1 MSYIINNSRG
11 QVVAV
16 VADGTIN
23 TTSTDL
29 ALVGR
34 GVSGYGTSENEN
46 YVFLLENFANGT
58 APLQPILGQLWYN
71 SSTNILSAYN
81 SANAWTALATQANI
95 ESAKINPAFT
105 GIPTAPTAAPGTN
118 TTQLATTAFVTSSP
132 AFTGIPTAPTA
143 APGTNT
149 TQLATTAFVTNSAA
163 LAGTPTAP
171 TAAPG
176 TNTTQLA
183 TTAFVTLGPQFSGIP
198 TAPTAIATDN
208 STQLATTA
216 FVQAQKSNMAL
227 LGVSTAP
234 TAASGTNT
242 TQIATTEFVQ
252 SEKNSPA
259 FTGVPTAP
267 NALPGTNTDQ
277 LATTAFVV
285 STVTGGSSILGTM
298 AQQAANAVIIT
309 GGTIS
314 GLSAPIEIASGG
326 TGSSTAAGAR
336 SLLGLGSMSVQNAGA
351 VAISGGTITGI
362 APLPILSGGTGAG
375 NASDARTS
383 LGLGSMS
390 VQNAGTVAITG
401 GSISGI
407 TPLPLESGGTGA
419 SDAGAARS
427 QLGLGSMAT
436 QSATTVN
443 ISGGSVNNVQIDA
456 LAVALPV
463 TAGGT
468 GGSSAFVART
478 NLGLGSLATQNL
490 SDVNITG
497 GTITGISPLPV
508 NSGGTGGNDV
518 SSARLNLGLGTMA
531 LQSSTNVD
539 IAGGN
544 ISGLTN
550 PLSIVNGG
558 TGATSNSAA
567 RIALG
572 LGTGATTDVGTIAT
586 QNANNVN
593 ITGGAISALSTPL
606 PVAAGGTGASDPVN
620 ARTLLGAAA
629 EAVIISAGTGL
640 AGGGDLSTSRTLSI
654 ATNSNGFGVRTIST
668 LSPTGGNNG
677 DIWYQV

>member
-1 MSYIINNSRG
+1 
-11 QVVAV
+11 
-16 VADGTIN
+16 
-23 TTSTDL
+23 
-29 ALVGR
+29 
-34 GVSGYGTSENEN
+34 
-46 YVFLLENFANGT
+46 
-58 APLQPILGQLWYN
+58 
-71 SSTNILSAYN
+71 
-81 SANAWTALATQANI
+81 
-95 ESAKINPAFT
+95 
-105 GIPTAPTAAPGTN
+105 
-118 TTQLATTAFVTSSP
+118 
-132 AFTGIPTAPTA
+132 
-143 APGTNT
+143 
-149 TQLATTAFVTNSAA
+149 
-163 LAGTPTAP
+163 
-171 TAAPG
+171 
-176 TNTTQLA
+176 
-183 TTAFVTLGPQFSGIP
+183 
-198 TAPTAIATDN
+198 
-208 STQLATTA
+208 LATTA

-252 SEKNSPA
+252 LEKNSPA
-259 FTGVPTAP
+259 FTGLPTAP

-298 AQQAANAVIIT
+298 AQQAANAVVIT

-314 GLSAPIEIASGG
+314 GLSAPIGIASGG

-336 SLLGLGSMSVQNAGA
+336 SSLGLGSMSVQNSDT
-351 VAISGGTITGI
+351 VVITGGTISGI
-362 APLPILSGGTGAG
+362 SPLPIPSGGTGAG
-375 NASDARTS
+375 NASDARAS

-390 VQNAGTVAITG
+390 VQNASTVAITG

-443 ISGGSVNNVQIDA
+443 ITGGSVNNVQIDA

-468 GGSSAFVART
+468 GGSSAFAART

-497 GTITGISPLPV
+497 GAITGISPLPV
-508 NSGGTGGNDV
+508 TSGGTGGNDP
-518 SSARLNLGLGTMA
+518 SSARLNLELGSMA
-531 LQSSTNVD
+531 LQSSGNVL
-539 IAGGN
+539 ITGGT

-550 PLSIVNGG
+550 PLAIAQGG
-558 TGATSNSAA
+558 TGATNAAAA
-567 RIALG
+567 RIQLG
-572 LGTGATTDVGTIAT
+572 LGSGSTTEVGTIAT
-586 QNANNVN
+586 QNANNVS
-593 ITGGAISALSTPL
+593 ITGGTIIGISPL
-606 PVAAGGTGASDPVN
+606 AVAAGGTGAGN
-620 ARTLLGAAA
+620 AADARIQLGAAA
-629 EAVIISAGTGL
+629 ESLVITAGAGL